1 MRQIKFK
8 VRFKIK
14 QYNESFKEEEIIFLE
29 SKTHQI
35 YSLCI
40 YGNHVVVPYNNTV
53 LTIFQDECECIDILQ
68 FTGLTDKN
76 GKEIYEGDIVK
87 VSYPR
92 VKFEIQI
99 VPKIGVVRFL
109 DTLPQFVIMGNVEPN
124 CVLVSSFNNT
134 GEEWSVIGNIHD
146 NPELLNPQ

>member
-1 MRQIKFK
+1 MREIKFRGK
-8 VRFKIK
+8 RKDYGYWLYGDYCSLPSSTILFISEK
-14 QYNESFKEEEIIFLE
+14 Q
-29 SKTHQI
+29 
-35 YSLCI
+35 
-40 YGNHVVVPYNNTV
+40 TV
-53 LTIFQDECECIDILQ
+53 DFERVITETVGQ
-68 FTGLTDKN
+68 FTGSYDKN

-87 VSYPR
+87 VSYPG